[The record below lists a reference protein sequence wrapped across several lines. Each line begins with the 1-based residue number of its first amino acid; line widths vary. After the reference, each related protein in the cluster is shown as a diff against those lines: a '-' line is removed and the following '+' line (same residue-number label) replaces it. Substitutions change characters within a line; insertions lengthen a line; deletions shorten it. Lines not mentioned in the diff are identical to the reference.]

1 MFILILFIMAGL
13 ATGNEKTVL
22 VNDIPQGK
30 VLFTDGIDG
39 KNYFASS
46 LFPYGKSYPSKFFKT
61 EKQAEAY
68 IVSKCKNEKS
78 LNRKN
83 VLGY

>member
-1 MFILILFIMAGL
+1 MSGL
-13 ATGNEKTVL
+13 ATENHKTIL
-22 VNDIPQGK
+22 VNGISQGK
-30 VLFTDGIDG
+30 ILFTDGIKG

-46 LFPYGKSYPSKFFKT
+46 LYPYGKPYPSKFFKT

-68 IVSKCKNEKS
+68 IVSKCRNIMP

-83 VLGY
+83 VLNY